1 VLPRRINAEI
11 PGDLQNV
18 CMKALEKAPAARY
31 NSAYEMAADLE
42 RFLAGDAVLAAPA
55 AYARLM
61 TGKIAQHLRELD
73 GWKQDQILS
82 DSE

>member
-1 VLPRRINAEI
+1 
-11 PGDLQNV
+11 
-18 CMKALEKAPAARY
+18 
-31 NSAYEMAADLE
+31 MAADLE

-73 GWKQDQILS
+73 GWKQDRILS
-82 DSE
+82 DSEYDSFRK